1 MKNLFNQI
9 ENSSNLHITSS
20 DLQEIDNSYGWN
32 TFFEENS
39 NFSSNQKEN
48 LKDKDHEFF
57 KQKGGNL
64 ESGRKTDRTKNLGSS
79 LNSPTVIW
87 PSTGRSGKMFRTI
100 EFNSMNNHLT
110 WLDGM
115 KSKVK
120 RKNYKFLSYL

>member
-1 MKNLFNQI
+1 MKSLFNKI
-9 ENSSNLHITSS
+9 ENSSDLDIRSS
-20 DLQEIDNSYGWN
+20 DLQEIDDSSGWN

-39 NFSSNQKEN
+39 NFASNQKEN
-48 LKDKDHEFF
+48 LKEKDNDFF

-64 ESGRKTDRTKNLGSS
+64 ESGRKTDWTKNLGSS

-87 PSTGRSGKMFRTI
+87 PSTSRSGKMFRTI
-100 EFNSMNNHLT
+100 EFNSMNNHLN

-120 RKNYKFLSYL
+120 REKFINF